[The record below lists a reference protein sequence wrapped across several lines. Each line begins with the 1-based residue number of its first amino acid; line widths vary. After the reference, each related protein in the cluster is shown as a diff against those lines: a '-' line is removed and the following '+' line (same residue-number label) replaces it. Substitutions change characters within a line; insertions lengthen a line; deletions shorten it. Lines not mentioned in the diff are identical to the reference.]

1 MVTFIDRPESSK
13 DRFAR
18 EFGESLGSG
27 ASEGLA
33 NLVKQFV
40 SNKRLAREDEALQRM
55 GLDLAGV
62 TDPELRKSIV
72 TQSLRQKTDKEAEKI
87 QLLQGIKGTINEIR
101 NVAEG
106 PGIGLFEQYK
116 PTSEAFYNRAKLKTL
131 SSDMLTFYKSLFP
144 RGITQEEFKR
154 FEKDYLPKPSDTHAA
169 IQGKLDAF
177 EDLINRKIG
186 SFEEPEEKKGSKMMK
201 SQGKEPFNPAN
212 PEHKAKAEQLFK
224 TYKDKEKVRQAL
236 RKEFEGL

>member
-1 MVTFIDRPESSK
+1 MVEIIPEMPSFSS
-13 DRFAR
+13 RLGAA
-18 EFGESLGSG
+18 LGSG
-27 ASEGLA
+27 FGAGIGNIAERLSG
-33 NLVKQFV
+33 KR
-40 SNKRLAREDEALQRM
+40 RLAREDEALQRM
-55 GLDLAGV
+55 GLDLSGI

-154 FEKDYLPKPSDTHAA
+154 FEKDYLPKPSDTHAS

-186 SFEEPEEKKGSKMMK
+186 SFEEPEAKGSKK
-201 SQGKEPFNPAN
+201 SSKVKFDLSN
-212 PEHKAKAEQLFK
+212 PEHKAKRDQLLK
-224 TYKDKEKVRQAL
+224 TYKNDREKVKEILSR
-236 RKEFEGL
+236 EFEE

>member
-1 MVTFIDRPESSK
+1 MVEIIPEMPSFASK
-13 DRFAR
+13 LGAALGGGIQQGIGSFAER
-18 EFGESLGSG
+18 
-27 ASEGLA
+27 LA
-33 NLVKQFV
+33 GK
-40 SNKRLAREDEALQRM
+40 KRLSEEDKALSRM

-62 TDPELRKSIV
+62 TDPEIRKAIV
-72 TQSLRQKTDKEAEKI
+72 TQSLKAKTDKEAEKI

-101 NVAEG
+101 NLSEA
-106 PGIGLFEQYK
+106 PGIGLLEQYM

-154 FEKDYLPKPSDTHAA
+154 FEKDYLPKPSDTTAS

-186 SFEEPEEKKGSKMMK
+186 SFEEPAEKESLKKEK
-201 SQGKEPFNPAN
+201 VERQGKETFNPSN
-212 PEHKAKAEQLFK
+212 PEHQAKAKQLYK
-224 TYKDKEKVRQAL
+224 TYKDKEKVREAL
-236 RKEFEGL
+236 RREFEGL

>member
-1 MVTFIDRPESSK
+1 MVEIIPEMPSFSS
-13 DRFAR
+13 RLGAA
-18 EFGESLGSG
+18 LGSG
-27 ASEGLA
+27 FGAGIGNIAERLSG
-33 NLVKQFV
+33 KR
-40 SNKRLAREDEALQRM
+40 RLAREDEALQRM
-55 GLDLAGV
+55 GLDLSGI

-154 FEKDYLPKPSDTHAA
+154 FEKDYLPKPGDTNAS

-186 SFEEPEEKKGSKMMK
+186 SFEEPEAKGSKK
-201 SQGKEPFNPAN
+201 SSKVKFDLSN
-212 PEHKAKAEQLFK
+212 PEHKAKRDQLLK
-224 TYKDKEKVRQAL
+224 TYKNDREKVKEILSR
-236 RKEFEGL
+236 EFEE

>member
-1 MVTFIDRPESSK
+1 MVEIIPEMPSFSS
-13 DRFAR
+13 RLGAA
-18 EFGESLGSG
+18 LGSG
-27 ASEGLA
+27 FGAGIGNIAERLSG
-33 NLVKQFV
+33 KR
-40 SNKRLAREDEALQRM
+40 RLAREDEALQRM

-72 TQSLRQKTDKEAEKI
+72 TQSLKQKTDKEAEKI

-154 FEKDYLPKPSDTHAA
+154 FEKDYLPKPGDTQAS
-169 IQGKLDAF
+169 ISGKLDAF

-186 SFEEPEEKKGSKMMK
+186 SFEEPEAKGSKK
-201 SQGKEPFNPAN
+201 SSKVKFDVSN
-212 PEHKAKAEQLFK
+212 PEHKAKRDQLLK
-224 TYKDKEKVRQAL
+224 TYKNDREKVKEILSR
-236 RKEFEGL
+236 EFEE